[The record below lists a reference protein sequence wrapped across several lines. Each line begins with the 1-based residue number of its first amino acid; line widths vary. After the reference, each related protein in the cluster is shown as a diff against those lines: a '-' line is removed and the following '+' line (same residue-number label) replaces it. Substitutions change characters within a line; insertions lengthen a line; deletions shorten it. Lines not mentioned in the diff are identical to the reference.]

1 MRENASES
9 PGNCGDEQIIR
20 EWLFLNWDVPG
31 QAKSLISV
39 GHGLQRFTMNC
50 LCDHPL
56 RGEH

>member
-39 GHGLQRFTMNC
+39 GGR
-50 LCDHPL
+50 
-56 RGEH
+56 